1 LIKASYAANSNE
13 EHSIMKT
20 GGIAAIVTGAVSGL
34 GEAKTHALAE
44 VGAKLGILDKD
55 FRW

>member
-1 LIKASYAANSNE
+1 
-13 EHSIMKT
+13 MKT